1 METVRP
7 CGCKGIRS
15 CLICEAKYKISKPDL
30 KEVLQESK
38 CYVYCPYCDKSS
50 PGWDIDE
57 YKKHPHHDGNLIDY
71 PGVYIKLNFL
81 NEDEANKLMEAL
93 DYLPWQTSQS
103 GRRKQNFGPKCN
115 FKKRKLRLGVFDG
128 FPKTTQF
135 VQSKFEEIPLL
146 HGFRTVEQC
155 SLEYDPERGASI
167 DPHIDDCWIWGER
180 IVTVNILGDSVLT
193 MTPYRGPITRY
204 NLDCVSNYNSILEKG
219 IRDNTQID
227 IDDNVVVRLPMPAR
241 SLMILYGPARYQWEH
256 SVLRQD
262 ITSRRVCLAYRELTP
277 PYLENGGHHEEAS
290 EILSIKIQCTIIF
303 NKYQHLLK
311 QFV

>member
-1 METVRP
+1 MKETYNT

-15 CLICEAKYKISKPDL
+15 CLICEAEYKISKPDL

-81 NEDEANKLMEAL
+81 SEDEAKKLMEAL
-93 DYLPWQTSQS
+93 DYLPWQASQS

-135 VQSKFEEIPLL
+135 VQSKFEKIPLL

-155 SLEYDPERGASI
+155 SLEYVPERGASI

-193 MTPYRGPITRY
+193 MTPYRGSKTRY
-204 NLDCVSNYNSILEKG
+204 NLDYVSNYDSILEKG

-241 SLMILYGPARYQWEH
+241 SLIILYGPARYQWEH

-262 ITSRRVCLAYRELTP
+262 VTSRRVCLAYRELTP
-277 PYLENGGHHEEAS
+277 PYLETGEHHEEAS
-290 EILSIKIQCTIIF
+290 EILRQALAF
-303 NKYQHLLK
+303 R
-311 QFV
+311 

>member
-15 CLICEAKYKISKPDL
+15 CLICEAKYQILKLDL
-30 KEVLQESK
+30 KEVLQKSK
-38 CYVYCPYCDKSS
+38 SYVYCPYCDKSS

-57 YKKHPHHDGNLIDY
+57 YKKHPYHDGNLIDY

-81 NEDEANKLMEAL
+81 NEDEAKKLMEAL
-93 DYLPWQTSQS
+93 DYLPWQASQS

-115 FKKRKLRLGVFDG
+115 FKKRKLQLGTFNG

-135 VQSKFEEIPLL
+135 VQNKFAEIPLL

-155 SLEYDPERGASI
+155 SLEYDPKRGASI

-193 MTPYRGPITRY
+193 MTPYRGPIMRY
-204 NLDCVSNYNSILEKG
+204 NLDCVSSYNSILEK
-219 IRDNTQID
+219 DFCNNTQIN
-227 IDDNVVVRLPMPAR
+227 IDDNIVRLPMPAR
-241 SLMILYGPARYQWEH
+241 SLMILHGPARYQWEH
-256 SVLRQD
+256 SILRQD
-262 ITSRRVCLAYRELTP
+262 ITSRRICLAYRELTP
-277 PYLENGGHHEEAS
+277 PYLENGEHHKEAS
-290 EILSIKIQCTIIF
+290 EILRQALSF
-303 NKYQHLLK
+303 W
-311 QFV
+311 